1 MSDFEHVDCKHCS
14 NRFKSV
20 ICKTSS
26 DHSKELELEKICSQ
40 FKKGETIFKEGHQ
53 AFGLYCINAGKIKL
67 TKNGDMGRDQIVRM
81 AASGDVLGYRSV
93 LSGERYSA
101 SAVALEDSN
110 LCFVPKELFLSIVR
124 KDGELSMDMMRL
136 LSEDLRRAE
145 STITQIAQKS
155 VRERTAEALLFLK
168 ETYGLAE
175 DGETL
180 NVSLSREE
188 LSNIVGTATETVV
201 RFLKEFKDNG
211 LVKLEGK
218 KILLANV
225 PELTRY
231 ANMYD

>member
-1 MSDFEHVDCKHCS
+1 MGDFEHVDCEHCS

-26 DHSKELELEKICSQ
+26 DYSKELELQKTCSQ
-40 FKKGETIFKEGHQ
+40 FKKGEIIFKEGHH
-53 AFGLYCINAGKIKL
+53 AYGLYCINGGKVKL
-67 TKNGDMGRDQIVRM
+67 SKNGDMGKEHIVRM
-81 AASGDVLGYRSV
+81 AAPGDVLGYRAI

-101 SAVALEDSN
+101 SATALEDCN

-145 STITQIAQKS
+145 STITHMAQKP

-168 ETYGLAE
+168 ETYGVAN

-180 NVSLSREE
+180 NVALSREE
-188 LSNIVGTATETVV
+188 LSNLVGTATETVV
-201 RFLKEFKDNG
+201 RFLKEFKDSG
-211 LVKLEGK
+211 IIKLEGK
-218 KILLANV
+218 KILLADI
-225 PELTRY
+225 PALAGY

>member
-1 MSDFEHVDCKHCS
+1 MADFEHIDCKHCS

-26 DHSKELELEKICSQ
+26 DYSEELELEKVCSQ
-40 FKKGETIFKEGHQ
+40 FKKGETIFKEGSH
-53 AFGLYCINAGKIKL
+53 AYGLYCINAGKIKL
-67 TKNGDMGRDQIVRM
+67 SKNGDMGKEHIVRM
-81 AASGDVLGYRSV
+81 AAPGDVLGYRAI

-101 SAVALEDSN
+101 SATAIEDSN

-145 STITQIAQKS
+145 STITHMAQKP

-168 ETYGLAE
+168 ETYGLAN
-175 DGETL
+175 DGQTL
-180 NVSLSREE
+180 NVALSREE
-188 LSNIVGTATETVV
+188 LSNLVGTATETLV

-218 KILLANV
+218 KILLSDLPA
-225 PELTRY
+225 LARY

>member
-1 MSDFEHVDCKHCS
+1 MADFEHVDCKHCS

-26 DHSKELELEKICSQ
+26 DYSKELELEKVCSQ
-40 FKKGETIFKEGHQ
+40 FKKGETIFKEGQH
-53 AFGLYCINAGKIKL
+53 AYGLYCINAGKIKL
-67 TKNGDMGRDQIVRM
+67 SKSGDMGKEHIVRM
-81 AASGDVLGYRSV
+81 AAPGDVLGYRAI

-101 SAVALEDSN
+101 SGVALEDSN
-110 LCFVPKELFLSIVR
+110 LCFVPKDLFLSIVR

-145 STITQIAQKS
+145 STITHMAQKP

-180 NVSLSREE
+180 NVALSREE
-188 LSNIVGTATETVV
+188 LSNLVGTATETLV

-218 KILLANV
+218 KILLSDLPA
-225 PELTRY
+225 LTRY